1 MPLIFVCELLCQDFL
16 VALENLTLVA
26 LAPDK
31 CRSDQQRERYAN
43 DCESNDA
50 DFQAFFTHGL
60 FWQDS
65 TIRHAGLNSGHYLF
79 RKYS

>member
-60 FWQDS
+60 FWQDWGFCLYVIHFDIS
-65 TIRHAGLNSGHYLF
+65 DWLKG
-79 RKYS
+79 